1 MRFNIC
7 LIKPSGY
14 IHSAAFAE
22 LAEVVGYGLKDLG
35 YEVGINVNQLF
46 ADATNIV
53 IGCHLLPDEAISQL
67 PSSTIVLN
75 TEQIYRDNMEW
86 NHKIF
91 SAARRCRLWDY
102 SKKNIE
108 KLESLGIHGGRFLQ
122 IGYHPKLNRLIKRS
136 EQDIDVL
143 FYGSI
148 NARREKILEG
158 LESAGLKVEK
168 IFGVYGSVRDQLI
181 ERAKVVINMHFYDS
195 KIFEIVR
202 TFYLMANSK
211 AIVSEVSQDTVIDE
225 CYRDGVCGVPYDR
238 LIESCCDLVENKAA
252 RELYERKA
260 YEVINM
266 LPQSNYLAKLVEDN
280 VG

>member
-1 MRFNIC
+1 MKFNIC
-7 LIKPSGY
+7 LIKPNGY

-35 YEVGINVNQLF
+35 CEVGINVNQFF

-53 IGCHLLPDEAISQL
+53 IGCHLLPDEIISQL
-67 PSSTIVLN
+67 SDSTIVLN
-75 TEQIYRDNMEW
+75 TEQVYRDSMEW
-86 NHKIF
+86 NYKIF
-91 SAARRCRLWDY
+91 AAAKRCRLWDY

-108 KLESLGIHGGRFLQ
+108 KFESLGIQGGRFLQ
-122 IGYHPKLNRLIKRS
+122 IGYHSKLNRLVKAK
-136 EQDIDVL
+136 EQDIDIL

-148 NARREKILEG
+148 NERREKILEG

-168 IFGVYGSVRDQLI
+168 IFGVYGSARDRLI
-181 ERAKVVINMHFYDS
+181 ERSKVVINLHYYDS

-202 TFYLMANSK
+202 AFYLMANSK

-225 CYRDGVCGVPYDR
+225 CYREGVCGVPYDR
-238 LIESCCDLVENKAA
+238 LIESCIDLVKNQTR

-260 YEVINM
+260 YEAIIK
-266 LPQSNYLAKLVEDN
+266 LPQSNCLVELVGEN